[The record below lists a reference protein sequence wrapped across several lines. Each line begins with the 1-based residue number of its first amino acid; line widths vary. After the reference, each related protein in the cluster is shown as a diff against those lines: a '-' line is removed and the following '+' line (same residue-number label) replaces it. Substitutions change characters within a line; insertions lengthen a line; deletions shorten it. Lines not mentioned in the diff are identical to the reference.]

1 LKFLNVK
8 MGVAGLLENLK
19 GITQKAHIS
28 EFRGKR
34 VAVDGYCWLHR
45 GAIFCGKELAHGDNP
60 VRYITFFLN
69 MIKLLQSEGIDAI
82 LVVFDGLPLPTKS
95 LTNKKRSC
103 ERIAHKQLAFA
114 AESVGDTESAQSHF
128 RRSVSVTF
136 EMVRALISALEK
148 IGVYYMVAPYEADA
162 QLAFLS
168 RANIVDLV
176 ITEDSDALV
185 YGCSNVL
192 YKLDRGG
199 NGDLIQ
205 REHLSLNQPMSF
217 SNWTD
222 EQIVL
227 FCCLAG
233 CDYLPGLR
241 NFGIKSAYK
250 VVGAHKTV
258 SRVLDY
264 LALHA
269 HLSGSDRATFAT
281 QLQRAMMTFRHQT
294 VYNPLTGRTEPLS
307 PLPPHLEH
315 STTAPL
321 QDTPLVGG
329 HVRGALLRGRTADCK
344 SVQELSFLGPQ
355 LAADVT
361 ELLVTGKLDPRTLAA
376 TLHSGVDSEGDTA
389 DVVDNTPQLPAPV
402 VCWEQLEACA
412 SYRSFLASTASTAQA
427 PVPCAD
433 SMPAPEPYAAA
444 AGPTSRVVWTSPGDT
459 ELIGTSPGANLD
471 ICGGLPGAQRQ
482 VRRKRSATV
491 SHTTASHAAA
501 SHSTQVFQSALVS
514 AQLEP
519 LHRRVKPR
527 LAYLQLPRTGTAQ
540 IEHAS
545 STEQDIEG
553 TGLDE
558 AADSSYA
565 LDAFPTIAPA
575 GDGSPGPFFALWN
588 PPSPVAAPLWHD
600 LAQLS
605 DSDTC
610 IDDGC
615 PITDWNSDLAS
626 PHAGLQMFQD
636 DTFYPRF
643 EQKLALFGTS
653 GTTSTY
659 PTAERCQGLSRFA
672 APVEELWYTRSAT
685 AAPSTDLYFEPAAP
699 GSAWPVSPRQDS
711 PDYSYGPR
719 TDPVW

>member
-1 LKFLNVK
+1 LKFLNIK

-19 GITQKAHIS
+19 GIIQKAHIS

-45 GAIFCGKELAHGDNP
+45 GAIFCGKELAHGDNT

-82 LVVFDGLPLPTKS
+82 LVVFDGLPLLAKS

-103 ERIAHKQLAFA
+103 ERIAQKQLAFA

-136 EMVRALISALEK
+136 EMVQALISALEK

-192 YKLDRGG
+192 YKLDREGS
-199 NGDLIQ
+199 GDLIQ
-205 REHLSLNQPMSF
+205 REHLSLNHPMSF

-222 EQIVL
+222 EQFVL

-250 VVGAHKTV
+250 AVGAHKTV

-269 HLSGSDRATFAT
+269 HLSGTDPTTFAM
-281 QLQRAMMTFRHQT
+281 QLQRAMMTFQHQT
-294 VYNPLTGRTEPLS
+294 VYSPLTGRTEPLS

-329 HVRGALLRGRTADCK
+329 HVRSALSRGRTADCE

-361 ELLVTGKLDPRTLAA
+361 ELLVTGKLDPRTLTA
-376 TLHSGVDSEGDTA
+376 TLHSGVDSEEDTA
-389 DVVDNTPQLPAPV
+389 DVVDNTPQLPAPI

-433 SMPAPEPYAAA
+433 SMSAPEPFAAA
-444 AGPTSRVVWTSPGDT
+444 AGPTNRVVWTSPDGT
-459 ELIGTSPGANLD
+459 ELTGSSPGATD
-471 ICGGLPGAQRQ
+471 AYRPGGRPRKRSHDSQARS
-482 VRRKRSATV
+482 KRSATV
-491 SHTTASHAAA
+491 SRTTTSHAAA

-514 AQLEP
+514 AQLEA

-527 LAYLQLPRTGTAQ
+527 LAYLQLPRTASTQ
-540 IEHAS
+540 IEDAS
-545 STEQDIEG
+545 RTEQDTEG
-553 TGLDE
+553 TGRDE
-558 AADSSYA
+558 AAASSYA
-565 LDAFPTIAPA
+565 MDAFSTTSPA
-575 GDGSPGPFFALWN
+575 GAGSPGPFFALWD
-588 PPSPVAAPLWHD
+588 PPSPLDAPLWHD

-605 DSDTC
+605 DSDAC
-610 IDDGC
+610 SDDGC
-615 PITDWNSDLAS
+615 PITDWNSDRAS

-636 DTFYPRF
+636 DMYYPRF
-643 EQKLALFGTS
+643 EQKLALFGPS
-653 GTTSTY
+653 EVVNEY
-659 PTAERCQGLSRFA
+659 PATERCQGLSRFA
-672 APVEELWYTRSAT
+672 PPVEVLWYTRSAT
-685 AAPSTDLYFEPAAP
+685 AAPSTDLYFEPVAP
-699 GSAWPVSPRQDS
+699 GSAWPLSTRQFS
-711 PDYSYGPR
+711 PDNSYGP
-719 TDPVW
+719 W

>member
-1 LKFLNVK
+1 

-45 GAIFCGKELAHGDNP
+45 GAVFCGKELAHEDNP

-82 LVVFDGLPLPTKS
+82 LVVFDGLPLPAKS
-95 LTNKKRSC
+95 LTNKKRSN
-103 ERIAHKQLAFA
+103 ERIAQKQLAFA

-136 EMVRALISALEK
+136 EMVQALISALEK

-222 EQIVL
+222 EQFVM

-241 NFGIKSAYK
+241 NFGIKSAHK
-250 VVGAHKTV
+250 AVGAHKTV

-269 HLSGSDRATFAT
+269 HLSGRDRATFAT
-281 QLQRAMMTFRHQT
+281 QLQRAMMTFQHQT

-329 HVRGALLRGRTADCK
+329 HVRSALSRGRTAECE

-376 TLHSGVDSEGDTA
+376 TLHNERDGNGDVAYLA
-389 DVVDNTPQLPAPV
+389 DNAPQLSVQVA
-402 VCWEQLEACA
+402 CWEQLDEHTPHLPAP
-412 SYRSFLASTASTAQA
+412 A

-433 SMPAPEPYAAA
+433 GMSAPESLTAA

-459 ELIGTSPGANLD
+459 ELTDSSPGAANAYRP
-471 ICGGLPGAQRQ
+471 GGRSRKRSHDSQ
-482 VRRKRSATV
+482 VRSKRSATV
-491 SHTTASHAAA
+491 RHTTTSYAAA

-527 LAYLQLPRTGTAQ
+527 LAYLQLPRTASTH
-540 IEHAS
+540 IEDAF
-545 STEQDIEG
+545 STEQDIAG
-553 TGLDE
+553 TGQDE
-558 AADSSYA
+558 AAVSSYA
-565 LDAFPTIAPA
+565 LDAFSTTAPA
-575 GDGSPGPFFALWN
+575 GAGSPAPFFALWD

-605 DSDTC
+605 DSDTYTYV
-610 IDDGC
+610 DDGC
-615 PITDWNSDLAS
+615 PAADWIEA
-626 PHAGLQMFQD
+626 PHGGLQMFQD

-643 EQKLALFGTS
+643 EQKLALFGPCEVMS
-653 GTTSTY
+653 EY
-659 PTAERCQGLSRFA
+659 PAAERCQGLSRFA
-672 APVEELWYTRSAT
+672 PPVEELWYTSSAT
-685 AAPSTDLYFEPAAP
+685 AAPSTDLYVQPVEA
-699 GSAWPVSPRQDS
+699 GSAWPVAPRQYS
-711 PDYSYGPR
+711 PDNSYGPW
-719 TDPVW
+719 TDAVW

>member
-1 LKFLNVK
+1 VLTATTFLSATEPPRRLKFLNIK

-19 GITQKAHIS
+19 GIIQKAHIS

-45 GAIFCGKELAHGDNP
+45 GAIFCGKELAHGDNT

-82 LVVFDGLPLPTKS
+82 LVVFDGLPLLAKS

-103 ERIAHKQLAFA
+103 ERIAQKQLAFA

-136 EMVRALISALEK
+136 EMVQALISALEK

-192 YKLDRGG
+192 YKLDREG

-217 SNWTD
+217 SNWTN
-222 EQIVL
+222 EQFVL

-250 VVGAHKTV
+250 AVGAHKTV
-258 SRVLDY
+258 SRVIDY

-269 HLSGSDRATFAT
+269 HLSGTDPATFAM
-281 QLQRAMMTFRHQT
+281 QLQRAMMTFQHQT
-294 VYNPLTGRTEPLS
+294 VYSPLTGRTEPLS

-329 HVRGALLRGRTADCK
+329 HVRSALSRGRTADCE

-376 TLHSGVDSEGDTA
+376 TLHNERDGNGDVA
-389 DVVDNTPQLPAPV
+389 YVAGNAPQLSVPV
-402 VCWEQLEACA
+402 ACWEQLDEHTRNLPAA
-412 SYRSFLASTASTAQA
+412 ATTTATAS
-427 PVPCAD
+427 VPYAG
-433 SMPAPEPYAAA
+433 SMSAPESLTAA

-459 ELIGTSPGANLD
+459 ELTDSSPGAAD
-471 ICGGLPGAQRQ
+471 AYRPGGRPRKRSHDSH
-482 VRRKRSATV
+482 VSRKRSATV
-491 SHTTASHAAA
+491 RHTTTSYAAA
-501 SHSTQVFQSALVS
+501 SHSTHVFQSALVS
-514 AQLEP
+514 AHLEP
-519 LHRRVKPR
+519 MHRRVKPR
-527 LAYLQLPRTGTAQ
+527 LAYLQLPRTALAQ
-540 IEHAS
+540 IEDAF

-558 AADSSYA
+558 AADPSYA
-565 LDAFPTIAPA
+565 IGVFSTIAPA
-575 GDGSPGPFFALWN
+575 GDAGREEFSALWD

-615 PITDWNSDLAS
+615 PITDWNSDLLS
-626 PHAGLQMFQD
+626 PHAGLQMF
-636 DTFYPRF
+636 
-643 EQKLALFGTS
+643 
-653 GTTSTY
+653 
-659 PTAERCQGLSRFA
+659 
-672 APVEELWYTRSAT
+672 
-685 AAPSTDLYFEPAAP
+685 
-699 GSAWPVSPRQDS
+699 
-711 PDYSYGPR
+711 
-719 TDPVW
+719 